1 MTATKKKELLYALHG
16 VDTTDALATLDAQV
30 RAPTKFRP
38 SLSLSLHLFVYV
50 VVALLARR

>member
-38 SLSLSLHLFVYV
+38 SLSLSLHPFVNV